1 MKSTTHPSH
10 HPIRHLLI
18 FVLLLCTSSKP
29 IHAQNSYNHDGGL
42 YGTAKDISNS
52 IIEPIRNGV
61 KKSYDGMSDKG
72 RFCVGMGFGFGCSR
86 VAIGTTVKAVKTVG
100 AAYIAFEALEY
111 AGLLKEAR
119 ANKNNQKIV
128 EQSRDYLLRT
138 MDGVRHDIRTHLNPG
153 NVKRRIDNCM
163 KRDKPGTVGFGTGAF
178 LGFVL

>member
-42 YGTAKDISNS
+42 YGTAKDISSS

-86 VAIGTTVKAVKTVG
+86 IAIGS
-100 AAYIAFEALEY
+100 E
-111 AGLLKEAR
+111 
-119 ANKNNQKIV
+119 
-128 EQSRDYLLRT
+128 
-138 MDGVRHDIRTHLNPG
+138 
-153 NVKRRIDNCM
+153 
-163 KRDKPGTVGFGTGAF
+163 
-178 LGFVL
+178 